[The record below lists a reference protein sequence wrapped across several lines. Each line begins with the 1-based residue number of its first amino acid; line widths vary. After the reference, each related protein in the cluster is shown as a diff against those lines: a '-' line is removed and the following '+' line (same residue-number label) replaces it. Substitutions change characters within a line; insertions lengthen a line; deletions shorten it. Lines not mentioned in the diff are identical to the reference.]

1 MSLTQINLKPYW
13 DENTIERMDVTI
25 KITGLSYK
33 EGERLCSMQ
42 LSTVTI
48 PGCEPNALQICDES
62 GAVLVKE
69 SEETPYPYHW
79 RRWNV
84 QRGTEGNVQ
93 INYTVYPREIKPTD
107 ICGPYFDFRAEKG
120 GANSAGFSFLMDI
133 EKAEECELSWEIGR
147 AHV

>member
-1 MSLTQINLKPYW
+1 
-13 DENTIERMDVTI
+13 MDVKI

-69 SEETPYPYHW
+69 SDRKST
-79 RRWNV
+79 RL
-84 QRGTEGNVQ
+84 
-93 INYTVYPREIKPTD
+93 
-107 ICGPYFDFRAEKG
+107 
-120 GANSAGFSFLMDI
+120 NSSHIQKSRMPSSA
-133 EKAEECELSWEIGR
+133 
-147 AHV
+147 

>member
-84 QRGTEGNVQ
+84 QRGTEGNVSQQ
-93 INYTVYPREIKPTD
+93 IFAVHILTFVQKREVQTVQ
-107 ICGPYFDFRAEKG
+107 A
-120 GANSAGFSFLMDI
+120 FLF
-133 EKAEECELSWEIGR
+133 
-147 AHV
+147 

>member
-84 QRGTEGNVQ
+84 QRGTEGNVK

-107 ICGPYFDFRAEKG
+107 ICGPYFD
-120 GANSAGFSFLMDI
+120 L
-133 EKAEECELSWEIGR
+133 
-147 AHV
+147 

>member
-13 DENTIERMDVTI
+13 DENTIDRMDVTI

-69 SEETPYPYHW
+69 SISVSLAQMECAARH
-79 RRWNV
+79 
-84 QRGTEGNVQ
+84 RG
-93 INYTVYPREIKPTD
+93 KCKD
-107 ICGPYFDFRAEKG
+107 
-120 GANSAGFSFLMDI
+120 
-133 EKAEECELSWEIGR
+133 
-147 AHV
+147 